1 MIEGYFKKGKAK
13 GFARWIWADGLS
25 FEGFLDNFKQD
36 GTGKRILGDQ
46 KKDVVE
52 TIVYKK
58 GKIIKSF
65 LENSETKKM
74 RHQIEDELTSK
85 FCQVHKTIKP
95 RRQYLGA
102 MVKAKSKL
110 LTLGKSKSKI
120 I

>member
-25 FEGFLDNFKQD
+25 YEGFLDNFKQD

-74 RHQIEDELTSK
+74 SHQIEE
-85 FCQVHKTIKP
+85 
-95 RRQYLGA
+95 
-102 MVKAKSKL
+102 
-110 LTLGKSKSKI
+110 
-120 I
+120 